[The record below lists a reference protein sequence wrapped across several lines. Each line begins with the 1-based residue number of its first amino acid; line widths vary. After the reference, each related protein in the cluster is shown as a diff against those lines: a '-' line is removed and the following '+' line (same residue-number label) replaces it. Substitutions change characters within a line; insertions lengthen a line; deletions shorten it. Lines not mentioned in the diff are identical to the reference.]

1 MDKELYKLQR
11 KYQREASVLLCE
23 RDTKLQKTP
32 CNLLFFEF
40 NQRLRVGYRNF
51 FFQKNIEVFCAIKS
65 Y

>member
-40 NQRLRVGYRNF
+40 NQPFSNLISG
-51 FFQKNIEVFCAIKS
+51 
-65 Y
+65 